1 MKEMLPDGRAGLP
14 GGNGFGG
21 GQKRAA
27 GHMAGKAAGNGSSK
41 SAGAST
47 AAFRNAGK
55 PAGAEEQKLRNR
67 QRKRRSATFIRKNK
81 KNGSAG
87 LPQL

>member
-14 GGNGFGG
+14 GENGFGG

-55 PAGAEEQKLRNR
+55 PAGAGRTEAPKPAKKKTIRNVH
-67 QRKRRSATFIRKNK
+67 K
-81 KNGSAG
+81 KK
-87 LPQL
+87 